1 MAKWQDVANI
11 WNNIGEVDLRP
22 IRDEALE
29 ELHIAIVGP
38 VGSGRQA
45 LAEQMRCDPARPDQ
59 RTETPILITGLQA
72 NGGTTRPQV
81 AEADLIIVLVDPQ
94 GEERQR
100 AIPQAY
106 QWSSAGRK
114 VILILPQD
122 SDQAL
127 QPINLQGSWDAPQ
140 ALYGS
145 VEDLDFLQDQV
156 VPRVMKMLPARHLAL
171 GRQFPLFRVP
181 IAQALIA
188 DTSLSN
194 AAYALSTGVA
204 EVVPVLNIP
213 LNIADMLVLTK
224 AQAFLVYRLGLLVG
238 YSTRWQDYTAEFG
251 SVVGGGFL
259 WRQIARQLVGLIP
272 IWGIVP
278 KVAVAYTGT
287 YVVGHAVLRW
297 YLTGRH
303 VTRRQLSAMYRQ
315 SFGEGKKIAARL
327 LDRVPRPRRR
337 KVAPELPAS
346 TGGTVCSNCGKV
358 SAADARFC
366 QYCGQDL
373 SGAAE

>member
-29 ELHIAIVGP
+29 ELHVAIVGAP
-38 VGSGRQA
+38 GSGRQA
-45 LAEQMRCDPARPDQ
+45 LAEQMRRDPARSDQ
-59 RTETPILITGLQA
+59 RTETPILIAGLQA
-72 NGGTTRPQV
+72 NGGTAVPPVT
-81 AEADLIIVLVDPQ
+81 ETDLIIVLVDPQ

-114 VILILPQD
+114 VILILPQN
-122 SDQAL
+122 SEQAL

-145 VEDLDFLQDQV
+145 VDDLDFLKDQF
-156 VPRVMKMLPARHLAL
+156 VPRVMKLLPARHLAL

-213 LNIADMLVLTK
+213 LNIADMVVLTK

-238 YSTRWQDYTAEFG
+238 FSTRWQDYTAEFG

-272 IWGIVP
+272 VWGIVP

-315 SFGEGKKIAARL
+315 SFAEGKKIAASL
-327 LDRVPRPRRR
+327 IDRVPRPRRR
-337 KVAPELPAS
+337 KAAPELPAS
-346 TGGTVCSNCGKV
+346 TGGTVCPNCGKL
-358 SAADARFC
+358 SADDAHFC

-373 SGAAE
+373 SEAAE